1 MRILMTITMV
11 LALCSCVS
19 YYDDYEQSYAT
30 STYTGYSYYNSPLRL
45 RGLSVNDIYML
56 DNHPGDYLDTQM
68 WGAVGHIGHFAVHSI
83 LQTLAH

>member
-1 MRILMTITMV
+1 MTITMV

-30 STYTGYSYYNSPLRL
+30 STYTGYNYYNSPLRL

-56 DNHPGDYLDTQM
+56 DNHLGDYLDTQM